1 MPVMKRTLAVLVISI
16 LGALSAFA
24 QQASSARSN
33 SPAVKFVLDW
43 PAQNPSHFSIVIDSA
58 GRATYRSEPSADA
71 NGGSAPDPYN
81 VEWTVTDATRQRIFD
96 AIPKLNFLH
105 GNFESKSK
113 VAMTGKKTLS
123 YRDASHDN
131 SITFN
136 YSDNATVRD
145 LTHLFQAIEATT
157 ESGRKLVYDL
167 RYDKLGVDADL
178 KGLQE
183 QQRQGDAEE
192 FGAIEPILQ
201 KIANDD
207 DMLRM
212 SQQRAKE
219 ILRTAGLNPAAPPAT
234 SAQQ

>member
-1 MPVMKRTLAVLVISI
+1 MNRTLAALVISV
-16 LGALSAFA
+16 LCALSAFA
-24 QQASSARSN
+24 QQVLPAQST
-33 SPAVKFVLDW
+33 SPTVKFVMDW
-43 PAQNPSHFSIVIDSA
+43 SAQNPSHYSIVIDSA
-58 GRATYRSEPSADA
+58 GHAIYLSEPSADA
-71 NGGSAPDPYN
+71 NGGSAPDPYT
-81 VEWTVTDATRQRIFD
+81 VEWTVSDATRQKIFD
-96 AIPKLNFLH
+96 AMPKLNFLH

-123 YRDASHDN
+123 YTDTSHNN

-157 ESGRKLVYDL
+157 ESGQKLAHDL

-192 FGAIEPILQ
+192 FSAIEPILQ

-207 DMLRM
+207 AMLRM

-219 ILRTAGLNPAAPPAT
+219 ILRAAGLNPVPAPST
-234 SAQQ
+234 NAQQ

>member
-1 MPVMKRTLAVLVISI
+1 MPVMNRTLAVLAIF
-16 LGALSAFA
+16 LLCAFSAFA
-24 QQASSARSN
+24 QQPLPAQST
-33 SPAVKFVLDW
+33 SPTVKFVLDW
-43 PAQNPSHFSIVIDSA
+43 PEQNPSHYSIVIDSV
-58 GRATYRSEPSADA
+58 GHATYRSEPSAA
-71 NGGSAPDPYN
+71 ASGGSAPDPYA
-81 VEWTVTDATRQRIFD
+81 VEWTVTDATRLKIFD
-96 AIPKLNFLH
+96 AMPKLNFLH

-113 VAMTGKKTLS
+113 VAVTGKKTLS
-123 YRDASHDN
+123 YTDASHDN

-136 YSDNATVRD
+136 YSDNGTVRD

-157 ESGRKLVYDL
+157 ESGRKLAHDV

-178 KGLQE
+178 KGIQE

-207 DMLRM
+207 AMLRM
-212 SQQRAKE
+212 AQQRAKE
-219 ILRTAGLNPAAPPAT
+219 ILRAAGLNLALPPAT

>member
-1 MPVMKRTLAVLVISI
+1 
-16 LGALSAFA
+16 
-24 QQASSARSN
+24 
-33 SPAVKFVLDW
+33 
-43 PAQNPSHFSIVIDSA
+43 
-58 GRATYRSEPSADA
+58 
-71 NGGSAPDPYN
+71 
-81 VEWTVTDATRQRIFD
+81 
-96 AIPKLNFLH
+96 
-105 GNFESKSK
+105 
-113 VAMTGKKTLS
+113 MTGKKTLS